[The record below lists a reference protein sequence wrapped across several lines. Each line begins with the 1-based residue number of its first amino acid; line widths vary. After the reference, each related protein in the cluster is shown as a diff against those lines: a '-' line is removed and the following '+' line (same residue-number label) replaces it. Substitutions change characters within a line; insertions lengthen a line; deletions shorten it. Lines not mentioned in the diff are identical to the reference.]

1 MNDTTMEIRVNGE
14 KRALP
19 GGATVRDLI
28 ELLGFG
34 QKRVA
39 VERNM
44 AVVPRADYDQTRLAA
59 GDVLEI
65 VSFVG
70 GG

>member
-14 KRALP
+14 KRELP

-44 AVVPRADYDQTRLAA
+44 AVVPRADYEATRLVA